1 MFVTAALAASTQAA
15 SEGGGTFPPFDTSTY
30 ASQLFWLVITFGFF
44 YWFISRVASPRIG
57 EILETRQDRIAGDL
71 DMARDLQRQAE
82 EAQAAYEQE
91 LAQARS
97 TAGDIGQKARDKAKA
112 EAEAERRK
120 IEAELGARLDE
131 AERRI
136 AAIRQK
142 AMAEV
147 GTIASETTGAV
158 VERLVGV
165 KVTDADLSRAIETAR
180 G

>member
-147 GTIASETTGAV
+147 GTIAGETTGAV